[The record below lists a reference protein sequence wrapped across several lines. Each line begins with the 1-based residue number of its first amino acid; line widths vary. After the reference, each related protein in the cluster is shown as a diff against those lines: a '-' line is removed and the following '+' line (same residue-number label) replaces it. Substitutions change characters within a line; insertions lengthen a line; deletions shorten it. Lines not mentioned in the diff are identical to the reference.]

1 MTRFIVATGL
11 LSVLSALSLS
21 TAAEDKAVEVTY
33 KSGETKQCDGV
44 SYMSS
49 DFPGLNFDVYHK
61 FRARQRGDLD
71 RHSWEEIPAAYTREI
86 VVAECER
93 TGELCCR
100 VTITLR
106 SGVHVDGWQYG
117 VRIVYV
123 HDSSL
128 PQPTRYDLS
137 ALSKIVFLH

>member
-1 MTRFIVATGL
+1 MMRFMVATSL
-11 LSVLSALSLS
+11 LSVLFALSLS
-21 TAAEDKAVEVTY
+21 TAADKAVEVTF
-33 KSGETKQCDGV
+33 KSGRTQQCDSV
-44 SYMSS
+44 SYMRSKL
-49 DFPGLNFDVYHK
+49 PGLNFDVYHK
-61 FRARQRGDLD
+61 FTARQKGDLD
-71 RHSWEEIPAAYTREI
+71 RHSWEEVPVTDIRNI

-100 VTITLR
+100 VTITLKN
-106 SGVHVDGWQYG
+106 GEYVEGWQYG
-117 VRIVYV
+117 VRIVYL